1 MFFFFY
7 EKYNTNM
14 FYKRKHKR
22 KKNKFKILKDK
33 RYSLNQKEF
42 DDLVLNLLIKDNN
55 IIKF

>member
-1 MFFFFY
+1 MKNII
-7 EKYNTNM
+7 EYNTNM